1 MMIRPAVSGDVA
13 TILEILD
20 FYAAKGQLLPRSRSD
35 LYDNLRDF
43 IVAEESSGPV
53 AGIGALHVCWEDLG
67 EIRSLAVRPEYA
79 GRGIGRQLVLDCER
93 EAERLGLKR
102 VFTLTYQDRF
112 FARLGYRVIDKSKL
126 PHKIWADCLK
136 CAKFPDCDEIAMLK
150 EL

>member
-1 MMIRPAVSGDVA
+1 MIRPAISSDVA

-20 FYAAKGQLLPRSRSD
+20 HYAAKGQLLPRSRSD

-43 IVAEESSGPV
+43 IVAEKSSGPV

-79 GRGIGRQLVLDCER
+79 GQGIGRRLVQDCEQ
-93 EAERLGLKR
+93 EAVRLGLKR

-112 FARLGYRVIDKSKL
+112 FARLGYQIIDKSGL